1 MRSMALTAAIFA
13 LAVPSSVL
21 AQDASPAETETAK
34 PEKPVCKTVSTTG
47 SRLRKTR
54 YCMTKWEAKIDEE
67 KARRD
72 ADQMRR
78 LNTAPPPGT
87 PF

>member
-1 MRSMALTAAIFA
+1 MRFLPLLAILA
-13 LAVPSSVL
+13 LATPSAAL
-21 AQDASPAETETAK
+21 AQDEAPPVETVK
-34 PEKPVCKTVSTTG
+34 PEKPVCKTTSTTG

-54 YCMTKWEAKIDEE
+54 YCMTKWEAKLDEE